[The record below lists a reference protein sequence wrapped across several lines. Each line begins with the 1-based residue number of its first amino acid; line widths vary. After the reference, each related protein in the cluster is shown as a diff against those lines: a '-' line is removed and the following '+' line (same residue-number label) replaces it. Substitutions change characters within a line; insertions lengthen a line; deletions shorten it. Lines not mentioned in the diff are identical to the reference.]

1 MPDAIPTTD
10 AATATQSAPAQTTPQ
25 SPAPV
30 EWTSHIPQDMA
41 QEKFWEPIKGKPL
54 ADVLKG
60 YGEAQK
66 MIGGSIRLPSDKDKP
81 DERAKKLNDI
91 YGKLG
96 RPESPD
102 KYAIK
107 PPPLPDGMGLK
118 DDHVKAFL
126 TKAHAANMTPEQVQA
141 SIDFYAEYV
150 QGGMKAL
157 GEQRQAGE
165 AALKEEWG
173 PNFQHNVSLAH
184 RGLATLA
191 QKVLGEEQGKA
202 LLDEL
207 DTSGFGNNPKLVKLF
222 AALGGEMKE
231 DGLISG
237 DSEVSVE
244 AFEAQLTELTKAGT
258 PFWDKFHPDH
268 DKAVQQ
274 VEKLRAQIHNPLFAR
289 A

>member
-1 MPDAIPTTD
+1 MSDAVATPDA
-10 AATATQSAPAQTTPQ
+10 AAAQSAAPITPQ
-25 SPAPV
+25 APAPV

-41 QEKFWEPIKGKPL
+41 AEKFWEPIKGKPL

-66 MIGGSIRLPSDKDKP
+66 MIGGSVRLPSEKDKP
-81 DERAKKLNDI
+81 EDRAKKLNDI

-96 RPESPD
+96 RPDSAD
-102 KYAIK
+102 KYQIK
-107 PPPLPDGMGLK
+107 TPQLPEGVALQEPV
-118 DDHVKAFL
+118 VKGFL
-126 TKAHAANMTPEQVQA
+126 AKAHAANMTPEQVQA
-141 SIDFYAEYV
+141 SIDFYADYV
-150 QGGMKAL
+150 QGGVKAL

-173 PNFQHNVSLAH
+173 ANYQQNLSLAH

-191 QKVLGEEQGKA
+191 EKVLGSEQGKA
-202 LLDEL
+202 LLNDL
-207 DTSGFGNNPKLVKLF
+207 DASGVGNNPKLVKLF

-244 AFEAQLTELTKAGT
+244 AFETQLAELTKQGT
-258 PFWDKFHPDH
+258 PFWDKFHPEH

-274 VEKLRAQIHNPLFAR
+274 VEKLRAQINNPLFAR

>member
-1 MPDAIPTTD
+1 MPDATQTPD
-10 AATATQSAPAQTTPQ
+10 AAAAAQSASAMTPQ
-25 SPAPV
+25 TPAPV
-30 EWTSHIPQDMA
+30 EWTSHIPQDMQA
-41 QEKFWEPIKGKPL
+41 EKFWEPIKGKPL

-81 DERAKKLNDI
+81 EDRAKKLNDI

-107 PPPLPDGMGLK
+107 PPQLPDGMGLK
-118 DDHVKAFL
+118 EEHLKGFL
-126 TKAHAANMTPEQVQA
+126 TKAHAANMTPEQVQT

-150 QGGMKAL
+150 QGGLKAL
-157 GEQRQAGE
+157 GEQRKAGE
-165 AALKEEWG
+165 TALKDEWG
-173 PNFQHNVSLAH
+173 ANYQQNLSLAH

-237 DSEVSVE
+237 DSEVSAE
-244 AFEAQLTELTKAGT
+244 AFEAQVAELTKPGT

-268 DKAVQQ
+268 DKAVAQ
-274 VEKLRAQIHNPLFAR
+274 VQKLREQIHNPLFAR